1 MAILAQFFCGRDEGH
16 VFIAD
21 AKGGDP
27 SITGFPLEPVV
38 SETLD
43 YFKGILEGGE
53 SEAGEALR
61 SLVEPIVEHSAEDEV
76 VWIVPHNILHYLPF
90 HALPTKEGF
99 LGFRNPVCYTPSAS
113 TLPVCRRGP
122 RLDGKPVISIGDP
135 TQDLRYARLEAERV
149 AEAFN
154 GESLLERKATKQRL
168 FAELEKHEA
177 VDILHL
183 ACHGQAG
190 ADDASQSGVFLA
202 PDRISQNNEPDMLT
216 AGEIVRHRLHAAL
229 VTISACN
236 AGFGAVEASDE
247 VLGLTRSLLYAGASS
262 VLLSYW
268 PLDDF
273 STYLIIER
281 SYEEL
286 RRMIAEGAGNK
297 ANAVRAGQRYVHD
310 LTIKDLVARCD
321 VSAEQCAARSDI
333 HGQLDLLIEGAEWV
347 TMAGDLQEALQRYH
361 NIQNLI
367 DASPAAF
374 AGQTDSIQDQIEQV
388 ELQILLGGEPI
399 DYSAHPFSE
408 ERHWAGFFL
417 HGDWRL

>member
-16 VFIAD
+16 LFIAD
-21 AKGGDP
+21 ARGGDP
-27 SITGFPLEPVV
+27 LITRFPLKPIYA
-38 SETLD
+38 ETID
-43 YFKGILEGGE
+43 YFASILTNGQ

-76 VWIVPHNILHYLPF
+76 VWIVPHSVLHYLPF

-113 TLPVCRRGP
+113 TMPFCRRGP
-122 RLDGKPVISIGDP
+122 RLDGKPVIALGDP
-135 TQDLRYARLEAERV
+135 TQDLRYARREAESV

-154 GESLLERKATKQRL
+154 GQSLLERKATKQRL

-190 ADDASQSGVFLA
+190 ADDASQAGVLLA
-202 PDRISQNNEPDMLT
+202 PNRAGLNVQPEMLT
-216 AGEIVRHRLHAAL
+216 AGEIVNHRLHAAL
-229 VTISACN
+229 VTISACS
-236 AGFGAVEASDE
+236 AGFGTVEASDE
-247 VLGLTRSLLYAGASS
+247 VLGLTRSLLYAGAAS

-310 LTIKDLVARCD
+310 LTIKDVVERCD

-333 HGQLDLLIEGAEWV
+333 HGQLDLLNEAAEWV
-347 TMAGDLQEALQRYH
+347 TLAGDLQDALQRYH
-361 NIQNLI
+361 NIQKLI
-367 DASPAAF
+367 DSWPAAF
-374 AGQTDSIQDQIEQV
+374 AGQSDSLQDQIEQV
-388 ELQILLGGEPI
+388 ELGILLGGKPI
-399 DYSAHPFSE
+399 DYSARPFSE
-408 ERHWAGFFL
+408 EKHWAGFFL